1 MGWQLRLTLLQRDGP
16 LLSQYLAIHPP
27 QQPSTT
33 HLLYHFLP
41 IIWSSFLRYS
51 SPLFT
56 VLEGISSLLVIQAL
70 GRTTRSWIEEGER
83 VGKDIRGVVTLVGAS
98 SIYVFSV
105 FALVKV
111 RSPILIDLIAL
122 LASS

>member
-1 MGWQLRLTLLQRDGP
+1 M
-16 LLSQYLAIHPP
+16 
-27 QQPSTT
+27 
-33 HLLYHFLP
+33 
-41 IIWSSFLRYS
+41 
-51 SPLFT
+51 
-56 VLEGISSLLVIQAL
+56 LVIQAL